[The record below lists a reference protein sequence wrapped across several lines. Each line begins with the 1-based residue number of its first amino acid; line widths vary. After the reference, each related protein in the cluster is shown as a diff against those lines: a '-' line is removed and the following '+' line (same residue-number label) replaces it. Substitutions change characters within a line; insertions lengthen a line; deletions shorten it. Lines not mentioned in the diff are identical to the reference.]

1 MNSKWGEDAAFGW
14 GCWKCVA
21 LKMKEN
27 LAESTQV
34 HSGSPQPESPSRFPL
49 LPRAIYFILLIM
61 GQGESQPLLASQEIW
76 YWTVLCSLSW
86 WHRIVP
92 SRVTQFSFSSSACE
106 FVIISKRMSWLT
118 QPFESQVQI
127 PKFSSKEEILSKTR
141 TDMFK
146 VSQQLLLSH

>member
-1 MNSKWGEDAAFGW
+1 MMNSKWGEDIAFGW
-14 GCWKCVA
+14 GCWKCPA

-34 HSGSPQPESPSRFPL
+34 HSESPRPQSPVAKSCRFYSTNHGSR
-49 LPRAIYFILLIM
+49 RV
-61 GQGESQPLLASQEIW
+61 SASLGLQEIW

-92 SRVTQFSFSSSACE
+92 SIVTQFSFSSSARE
-106 FVIISKRMSWLT
+106 FVIIISKQMSWLT
-118 QPFESQVQI
+118 QQFESQVQI
-127 PKFSSKEEILSKTR
+127 PKFPSKEDILSKTR

-146 VSQQLLLSH
+146 VSQ